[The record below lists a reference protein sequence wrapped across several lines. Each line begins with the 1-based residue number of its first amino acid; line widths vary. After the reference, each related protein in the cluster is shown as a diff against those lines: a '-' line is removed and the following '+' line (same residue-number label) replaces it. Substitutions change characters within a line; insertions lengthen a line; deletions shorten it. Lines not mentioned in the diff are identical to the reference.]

1 MTDKPTTK
9 KPDSKYKIGEDA
21 ARAQL
26 DMLYAYYEID
36 FDELPKELGTALKA
50 TDLKLLKSVRLGRV
64 EIGVDSNNVIK
75 VVQNIRNGE
84 QLIYREIDGK
94 AKVAMG
100 GKDEKDSYGKAYAL
114 MGSLC
119 GSGETAITQL
129 KSHDLSVVECLG
141 TVFLQA

>member
-1 MTDKPTTK
+1 MTDNITK
-9 KPDSKYKIGEDA
+9 IADSKYKLGKDA

-36 FDELPKELGTALKA
+36 FDELPEKLSVALKA
-50 TDLKLLKSVRLGRV
+50 TDLKLLKSVRLGRI

-75 VVQNIRNGE
+75 VVQNIRSGE
-84 QLIYREIDGK
+84 QLVYREIDGK

-100 GKDEKDSYGKAYAL
+100 NKDENDSYGKAYAL

-119 GSGETAITQL
+119 GIGEAGVTQM

>member
-1 MTDKPTTK
+1 MTDNITK
-9 KPDSKYKIGEDA
+9 IKDSKYKIGKDA

-64 EIGVDSNNVIK
+64 EISVDENNAIK
-75 VVQNIRNGE
+75 VIQNIRNGDP
-84 QLIYREIDGK
+84 LVYREIDGA

-119 GSGETAITQL
+119 GLGESAIIKL

>member
-1 MTDKPTTK
+1 MPE
-9 KPDSKYKIGEDA
+9 YKIGKEA
-21 ARAQL
+21 AREQL
-26 DMLYAYYEID
+26 DMLYDYYEID

-64 EIGVDSNNVIK
+64 EISMDEQNVIK
-75 VVQNIRNGE
+75 VVQNIRNGDP
-84 QLIYREIDGK
+84 LIYREIDGQ

-100 GKDEKDSYGKAYAL
+100 GKDEKDHYGKAYAL

-119 GSGETAITQL
+119 GLGETAIIKL

>member
-1 MTDKPTTK
+1 MTDNITK
-9 KPDSKYKIGEDA
+9 MADSKYKLGKEA
-21 ARAQL
+21 AREQL
-26 DMLYAYYEID
+26 NTLYEYYEID
-36 FDELPKELGTALKA
+36 FDELPEELGKALRA

-64 EIGVDSNNVIK
+64 EISLDENSAIK
-75 VVQNIRNGE
+75 VVQNIRHGE
-84 QLIYREIDGK
+84 PLIYKEIDGK

-100 GKDEKDSYGKAYAL
+100 GKDEKDHYGKAYAL

-119 GSGETAITQL
+119 GLGESAITQL

>member
-1 MTDKPTTK
+1 MPE
-9 KPDSKYKIGEDA
+9 YKIGKEA
-21 ARAQL
+21 AREQL
-26 DMLYAYYEID
+26 DMLYDYYEID

-50 TDLKLLKSVRLGRV
+50 TDFKLLKSVRIGRV
-64 EIGVDSNNVIK
+64 EISMDEQNVIK
-75 VVQNIRNGE
+75 VVQNIRNGDP
-84 QLIYREIDGK
+84 LIYREIDGQ

-100 GKDEKDSYGKAYAL
+100 GKDEKDHYGKAYAL

-119 GSGETAITQL
+119 GLGETAIIKL

>member
-1 MTDKPTTK
+1 MTDNITK
-9 KPDSKYKIGEDA
+9 IADSKYKLGKDA

-36 FDELPKELGTALKA
+36 FSELPEKLSTVLKA

-75 VVQNIRNGE
+75 VTQNIRNGE

-100 GKDEKDSYGKAYAL
+100 SKDENDSYGKAYAL

-119 GSGETAITQL
+119 GIGEAGITQL

>member
-1 MTDKPTTK
+1 MPE
-9 KPDSKYKIGEDA
+9 YKIGKEA
-21 ARAQL
+21 AREQL
-26 DMLYAYYEID
+26 GMLYDYYEID

-64 EIGVDSNNVIK
+64 EISTDEQGVIK
-75 VVQNIRNGE
+75 VVQNIRSGE
-84 QLIYREIDGK
+84 PLIYREIDGQ
-94 AKVAMG
+94 AKIAMG
-100 GKDEKDSYGKAYAL
+100 GKDEKDHYGKAYAL

-119 GSGETAITQL
+119 GLGEAAIIKL

>member
-1 MTDKPTTK
+1 MPE
-9 KPDSKYKIGEDA
+9 YKIGKEA
-21 ARAQL
+21 AREQL
-26 DMLYAYYEID
+26 DMLYDYYEID

-50 TDLKLLKSVRLGRV
+50 TDLKLLKSVRIGRV
-64 EIGVDSNNVIK
+64 EISMDEQNVIK
-75 VVQNIRNGE
+75 VVQNIRNGDP
-84 QLIYREIDGK
+84 LIYREIDGQ

-100 GKDEKDSYGKAYAL
+100 GKDEKDHYGKAYAL

-119 GSGETAITQL
+119 GLGETAIIKL